1 MMNELI
7 LDQIKCLYNSKHT
20 HLKHPYTSVFS
31 ISHIVIRNGW
41 THFHHR
47 KTQHMLFELLYPFL
61 GVCPCEQLYLYAT
74 AVLADKQ
81 GAVLGKFIRGA
92 QLHNGRSYYW
102 KTFQEKTFFLQY
114 QSNGKLF
121 GTKFVLLI

>member
-1 MMNELI
+1 MNFDDAHSL
-7 LDQIKCLYNSKHT
+7 LFPLKHT
-20 HLKHPYTSVFS
+20 HLKHRYTSVFS
-31 ISHIVIRNGW
+31 ISHIVIRNGR

-47 KTQHMLFELLYPFL
+47 KIQQMLTSMIFFAPFL

-74 AVLADKQ
+74 ATLADKQ

-114 QSNGKLF
+114 QSNGKLY
-121 GTKFVLLI
+121 GTKMFC